1 MKLHEYWDYMSVKK
15 FATQVDVKVLE
26 ELKKYAAESDRS
38 ISGIVSDSIR
48 DYLAKVRVRPAFR
61 SAMDEVLG
69 SNEELLKR
77 LAK

>member
-1 MKLHEYWDYMSVKK
+1 MKLHEQWGMNFKK
-15 FATQVDVKVLE
+15 FATQVDADVLE

-38 ISGIVSDSIR
+38 ISGIVSESIR
-48 DYLAKVRVRPAFR
+48 EYLAKVRVRPVFR
-61 SAMDEVLG
+61 SALEEVLN

>member
-1 MKLHEYWDYMSVKK
+1 MSVKK
-15 FATQVDVKVLE
+15 FATQVDTEVLE

-61 SAMDEVLG
+61 SAMDEVLDA
-69 SNEELLKR
+69 NEDLLKR